1 MCVYLVMAVLMAV
14 STTQGFNIVPPAF
27 DRNYYEHLLP
37 QQMEGTT
44 LYQKLAPDA
53 VFERD
58 HFGGIPNRLP
68 AAVLETY
75 YAQLA
80 IPEEGAGIGKLLV
93 IGTKLFPDQLAGGRC
108 FQFSEQWNSKKS

>member
-1 MCVYLVMAVLMAV
+1 MKNLICYPLLVMAVLMAV
-14 STTQGFNIVPPAF
+14 PPIQGFNIIPPAF

-44 LYQKLAPDA
+44 LYQKLAPDT

-58 HFGGIPNRLP
+58 FGRSPNRLP

-80 IPEEGAGIGKLLV
+80 IPEVGAGTGIN
-93 IGTKLFPDQLAGGRC
+93 F
-108 FQFSEQWNSKKS
+108 